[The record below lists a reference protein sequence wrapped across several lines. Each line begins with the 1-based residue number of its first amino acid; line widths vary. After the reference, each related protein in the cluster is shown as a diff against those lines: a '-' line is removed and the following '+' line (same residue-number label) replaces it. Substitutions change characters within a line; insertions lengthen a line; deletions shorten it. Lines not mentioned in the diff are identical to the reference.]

1 MIVARDAIL
10 GGVAY
15 DGREGEGEEG
25 DDDEE
30 DDDEDEDGAAAA
42 AAAIAADVA
51 SSSPPPAGSRRGCDM
66 RLRVVVDRNCEA
78 AFFLLPPPPPVPPV
92 RDASARSSG
101 GDVVDAELI
110 VVSARLLR
118 PSFQKSGVSNT
129 SIVRGLLCSLPSIPF
144 CLLEGEE
151 KMKFKSE
158 PGPAGRP
165 AALSSLSRYF
175 ECALE
180 F

>member
-1 MIVARDAIL
+1 
-10 GGVAY
+10 
-15 DGREGEGEEG
+15 
-25 DDDEE
+25 
-30 DDDEDEDGAAAA
+30 
-42 AAAIAADVA
+42 
-51 SSSPPPAGSRRGCDM
+51 M

-78 AFFLLPPPPPVPPV
+78 AFFLLPPPPPVPPPPWG
-92 RDASARSSG
+92 ASARSSG

-144 CLLEGEE
+144 CLLEPGLEE
-151 KMKFKSE
+151 TMKFKS
-158 PGPAGRP
+158 PARPVGRP
-165 AALSSLSRYF
+165 ALSSLSRYF
-175 ECALE
+175 ECALK